1 MLRHLNKPLKMVPNT
16 HTDTPKLIVAKPA
29 PTRRKHC
36 KRISFH
42 KVRNFYLYNGTLNA
56 LKNAKLKYNYYF

>member
-1 MLRHLNKPLKMVPNT
+1 MVPNT

-29 PTRRKHC
+29 PTKRKHC

-42 KVRNFYLYNGTLNA
+42 KVRNFYLYHRTLTA
-56 LKNAKLKYNYYF
+56 LNKDKLKI